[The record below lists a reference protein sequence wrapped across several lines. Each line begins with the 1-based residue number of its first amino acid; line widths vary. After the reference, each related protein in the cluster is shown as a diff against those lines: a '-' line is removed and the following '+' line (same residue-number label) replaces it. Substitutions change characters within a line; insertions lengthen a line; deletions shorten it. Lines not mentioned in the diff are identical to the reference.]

1 MGYKIRSSNA
11 KIPYQIVVGDKE
23 VENNQVN
30 VRQYGSQDQETV
42 EKMNLSG
49 I

>member
-1 MGYKIRSSNA
+1 M
-11 KIPYQIVVGDKE
+11 VGDKE